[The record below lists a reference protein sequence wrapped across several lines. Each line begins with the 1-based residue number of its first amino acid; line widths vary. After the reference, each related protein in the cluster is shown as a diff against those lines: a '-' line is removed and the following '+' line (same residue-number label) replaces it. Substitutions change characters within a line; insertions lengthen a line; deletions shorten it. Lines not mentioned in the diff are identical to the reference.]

1 MGRVL
6 YTGESFGVD
15 SLTKGQKYNVVR
27 DEFGTLTIV
36 DASEEDYIYDF
47 NNPRP
52 LDGSSKG
59 GNFTIVDDPR
69 KLLKKLI

>member
-1 MGRVL
+1 MVES
-6 YTGESFGVD
+6 GEWFGVD
-15 SLTKGQKYNVVR
+15 SITNGQKYDVVR
-27 DEFGTLTIV
+27 DEFGTLTIA

-59 GNFTIVDDPR
+59 GTFTIVDNPR